1 MNYPSLAN
9 DITFVV
15 LALISTF
22 SLLSEHLLL
31 ATVFFIIA
39 IAFIIFEHQIV
50 DYIKT
55 A

>member
-1 MNYPSLAN
+1 MNYPTLAN

-22 SLLSEHLLL
+22 ALLSEHLLIS
-31 ATVFFIIA
+31 AIFFVIA
-39 IAFIIFEHQIV
+39 IAFIIFEHQIY
-50 DYIKT
+50 DYVKN